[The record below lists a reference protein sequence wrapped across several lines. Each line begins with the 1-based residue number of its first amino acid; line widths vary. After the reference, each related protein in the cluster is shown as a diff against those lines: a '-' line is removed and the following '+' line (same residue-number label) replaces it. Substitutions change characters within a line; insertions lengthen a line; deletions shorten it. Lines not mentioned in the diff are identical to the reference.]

1 MATIKST
8 ELNRI
13 GDGPVATVFSGHHAG
28 VPVAL
33 KVYPKRFDKRTLSA
47 YHKEQAKLTALRRV
61 TSILPVDAVDELD
74 TGLPALRMEMC
85 GQSLAGL
92 IDRYGP
98 MAPADAVLL
107 GRAIATA
114 LAAAHERGVVHGGIS
129 PHNVLFRT
137 SGEPVLADFG
147 VTLRHAFARD
157 PLHAIEFLPP
167 ETLRTG
173 ELTESS
179 DLYGLGAILHY
190 ALTARSPHPGRL
202 GEQPGE
208 RVLRILGEPVPAINN
223 QEVPIGLST
232 LVARLL
238 AADVRRRPNNTSTV
252 AAQLG
257 DMLPN
262 PPQRQSSPDFEDDFD
277 TPVYQQPRRYNDEFD
292 DFSGQ
297 PVHPSAQYQQSQWP
311 PYPQPHHQYPPPAPQ
326 QRPPAAAV
334 APQLR
339 PPVAPPVL
347 KPPPP
352 VRPQVAQRRQAPG
365 SAPAPAPPT
374 PPTQVTPKASA
385 PPTQA
390 VPPTHQAPVAPPTQ
404 VTPSA
409 GVPAPVVPVTPP
421 APRAEA
427 QPPRQASAAPPAQV
441 KPERPAAPAAQP
453 APVAPETPPA
463 QQAPKVEALAPA
475 APPAQVKPE
484 VPAAPPVQQSP
495 PAEPVRPPQAG
506 AKASP
511 PVQQAPPVESRLAE
525 QLRAPA
531 PPRQVT
537 PPAEVP
543 APVTPPMP
551 KVEAQPQRQVPGR
564 GNPPVAGSAPVKPP
578 PAAPPV
584 LEPPTTEVSWSM
596 PPRAPEVPPQNP
608 MPEQRT
614 TAMFFPPPVEERRR
628 RIRYDLLAGAGLV
641 LALLALIP
649 LLFLRNDPEEL
660 QTTPQIPEVGPQ
672 RTGDVE
678 IVLNEPVDLTNKVEL
693 SWRASIPKLNFAVV
707 IAVEGE
713 EDVEVRMAERNMT
726 MTVDVR
732 PGVQYCFLVQAI
744 EASHEDDVYQSN
756 SRGLR
761 GATCNQ

>member
-47 YHKEQAKLTALRRV
+47 YHKEQAKITALRRV

-223 QEVPIGLST
+223 QQVPIELST

-238 AADVRRRPNNTSTV
+238 AADVRRRPNNTSMV

-262 PPQRQSSPDFEDDFD
+262 PPQRTTTPDFDDDFD
-277 TPVYQQPRRYNDEFD
+277 VPVHRQNHGFD

-297 PVHPSAQYQQSQWP
+297 PVHRPARYQQSQWP
-311 PYPQPHHQYPPPAPQ
+311 PYPQPYHPPMPPPAQYPPPAP
-326 QRPPAAAV
+326 AAV
-334 APQLR
+334 APQPR
-339 PPVAPPVL
+339 PSVAPPVL
-347 KPPPP
+347 KPPP
-352 VRPQVAQRRQAPG
+352 VRPQVAQKRQAPG
-365 SAPAPAPPT
+365 SAPTSVAAKAKAPP
-374 PPTQVTPKASA
+374 PPRQ
-385 PPTQA
+385 PPA
-390 VPPTHQAPVAPPTQ
+390 APPTQ
-404 VTPSA
+404 VKQE
-409 GVPAPVVPVTPP
+409 AP
-421 APRAEA
+421 
-427 QPPRQASAAPPAQV
+427 AAPPTQV
-441 KPERPAAPAAQP
+441 MPEGPAAPPVPP
-453 APVAPETPPA
+453 APVAPETPPV
-463 QQAPKVEALAPA
+463 QKAPKVEAQTPAAQVKSEPVAPVAAPIQATSRAEAPA
-475 APPAQVKPE
+475 PVTPPAPKVEAPPPRQAPVAPAQVKPE
-484 VPAAPPVQQSP
+484 VQAPAVESQLAQRLRAPAAPPRQAEVSAP
-495 PAEPVRPPQAG
+495 PVA
-506 AKASP
+506 P
-511 PVQQAPPVESRLAE
+511 PVQ
-525 QLRAPA
+525 
-531 PPRQVT
+531 
-537 PPAEVP
+537 
-543 APVTPPMP
+543 
-551 KVEAQPQRQVPGR
+551 PQRNVLGPVI
-564 GNPPVAGSAPVKPP
+564 PPVAGSAPVQQEP
-578 PAAPPV
+578 
-584 LEPPTTEVSWSM
+584 LEPSTTEVSWPM
-596 PPRAPEVPPQNP
+596 PPRPPDQDA
-608 MPEQRT
+608 MPEQGASERS
-614 TAMFFPPPVEERRR
+614 TAMFFPPPVEERGR

-660 QTTPQIPEVGPQ
+660 RTTPQIPEVGPQ
-672 RTGDVE
+672 RNGDVE

-707 IAVEGE
+707 IAVEGQ
-713 EDVEVRMAERNMT
+713 EDIEVRMAERNMT
-726 MTVDVR
+726 MTVNVR
-732 PGVQYCFLVQAI
+732 PGIQYCFLVQGI